1 MAGRAPARSRRR
13 GSGALLPLF
22 VYGTLQDPRRVRAV
36 LGPEARWRVLGAG
49 TIRGVLYDVGPYPA
63 LRRSDSPRD
72 VVPGRLLEL
81 DDEGLLI
88 ALDRYEGVD
97 AGLYLRERVEVCLAG
112 GEQQSGWVYVYNRSV
127 AGLRRIAQWPV
138 GDDSSC

>member
-1 MAGRAPARSRRR
+1 M
-13 GSGALLPLF
+13 
-22 VYGTLQDPRRVRAV
+22 RAV